1 MVNQRKNF
9 ITIILIIEN
18 EFDILGVGKMKNMV
32 LIEGLD
38 LVGKTTLCKKL
49 VNSYPNKFIYKKG
62 TYSESNE
69 LYQEVVKKS
78 KMGIY
83 SEETIAWMY
92 IAAARHELDLMSKI
106 QKEQGDKIIIQD
118 SFFLN
123 RMIGVH
129 AIRER
134 KILIE
139 AVDELIKKFEF
150 PQQVFYVYSDIDT
163 RQKRF
168 LERRTI
174 KEPAFGDKL
183 VFEDRKDALLREQ
196 LFRRYITR
204 RYDAEILDNSN
215 IDIDKLVEE
224 VYDKIKDK
232 NIEKDMEER

>member
-1 MVNQRKNF
+1 
-9 ITIILIIEN
+9 
-18 EFDILGVGKMKNMV
+18 MKNMV

-38 LVGKTTLCKKL
+38 LVGKTTLCEKL
-49 VNSYPNKFIYKKG
+49 VNSHPNEFVYKKG
-62 TYSESNE
+62 IYSDSNE
-69 LYQEVVKKS
+69 LYQDAVKKS

-92 IAAARHELDLMSKI
+92 IAAARHELDLMAKI
-106 QKEQGDKIIIQD
+106 QEEQGDKIVIQD

-129 AIRER
+129 AIKER

-139 AVDELIKKFEF
+139 AVDDLIKKFEF

-168 LERRTI
+168 LERRSV

-183 VFEDRKDALLREQ
+183 VFEDKKDALLREQ

-224 VYDKIKDK
+224 VYNKIKNK
-232 NIEKDMEER
+232 NIEKDREER